1 MLSENQINWIFE
13 RCRQLTCKYASKFP
27 LSDDEWSELLQEQ
40 KHLEEISRR
49 EDLMKELLVAIG
61 KYFMNEEKKGK

>member
-13 RCRQLTCKYASKFP
+13 KCRQLTCKYAEKMPMS
-27 LSDDEWSELLQEQ
+27 SDEFHELFQEQ
-40 KHLEEISRR
+40 KHLEEISRH